1 MSLDKGQMPDLDVSD
16 LKIGVAASRFNK
28 NLVDALLNDGV
39 KCMVAKG
46 IKAENIC
53 AVRVPGAA
61 ELPFICEM
69 LASSGKFDAVMALG
83 VVIAGET
90 PHHEIIANSTA
101 TALQSIAVTTKTPMI
116 NGIVVTNNE
125 KQAQDR
131 TVGSIARGAEF
142 AEAAMEMGFHN
153 KNLRKKLGE

>member
-16 LKIGVAASRFNK
+16 LKIAVAASRFNK

-101 TALQSIAVTTKTPMI
+101 TALQTIAVDTKTPMI

-131 TVGSIARGAEF
+131 TIGSIARGAEF